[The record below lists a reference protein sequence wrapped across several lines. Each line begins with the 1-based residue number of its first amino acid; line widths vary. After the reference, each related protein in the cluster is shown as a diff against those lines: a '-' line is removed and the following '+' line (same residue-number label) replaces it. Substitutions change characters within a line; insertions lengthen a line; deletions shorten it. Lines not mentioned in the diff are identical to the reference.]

1 MSLKDKIIIV
11 VGGSGLLGK
20 EIINE
25 IIQSKGIP
33 INLDL
38 KIDEMC
44 FSLKTDV
51 TSKKS
56 ITKSFKIVLEKYKR
70 IDGVVNTSYAKT
82 KDWSNNYENTDVLSF
97 NKNLEFQLSSVFFIS
112 KLALMFMK
120 EQNFG
125 SIVNL
130 ASIYGVIGFDRHL
143 YENTKLTLPVAYSAI
158 KGGLINMNRYL
169 ASYFGKYNI
178 RTNCISPGGIF
189 ANQETK
195 FINKYKKKVPLGRM
209 GYPKDVSPLVV
220 FLLSDK
226 SSYITGQNIIVDGGL
241 TII

>member
-178 RTNCISPGGIF
+178 RTTCISPGGIF

>member
-56 ITKSFKIVLEKYKR
+56 ITKSFKIVLEK
-70 IDGVVNTSYAKT
+70 
-82 KDWSNNYENTDVLSF
+82 
-97 NKNLEFQLSSVFFIS
+97 
-112 KLALMFMK
+112 
-120 EQNFG
+120 
-125 SIVNL
+125 
-130 ASIYGVIGFDRHL
+130 
-143 YENTKLTLPVAYSAI
+143 
-158 KGGLINMNRYL
+158 
-169 ASYFGKYNI
+169 
-178 RTNCISPGGIF
+178 
-189 ANQETK
+189 
-195 FINKYKKKVPLGRM
+195 
-209 GYPKDVSPLVV
+209 
-220 FLLSDK
+220 
-226 SSYITGQNIIVDGGL
+226 
-241 TII
+241 

>member
-97 NKNLEFQLSSVFFIS
+97 
-112 KLALMFMK
+112 
-120 EQNFG
+120 
-125 SIVNL
+125 
-130 ASIYGVIGFDRHL
+130 
-143 YENTKLTLPVAYSAI
+143 
-158 KGGLINMNRYL
+158 
-169 ASYFGKYNI
+169 
-178 RTNCISPGGIF
+178 
-189 ANQETK
+189 
-195 FINKYKKKVPLGRM
+195 
-209 GYPKDVSPLVV
+209 
-220 FLLSDK
+220 
-226 SSYITGQNIIVDGGL
+226 
-241 TII
+241 